1 MKISLNNPFTEDGLD
16 MTLSHAVKESCRV
29 ILAAVEEFPGL
40 DESELK
46 KRVQNRYLLMA
57 PGWPLRWLEA
67 MSYLTMN
74 RRLTMTDD
82 CRYYLGES
90 KQ

>member
-1 MKISLNNPFTEDGLD
+1 MKISLNNPYTDDGLD
-16 MTLSHAVKESCRV
+16 MALSHAVKETCRV
-29 ILAAVEEFPGL
+29 ILAATEEFPGL
-40 DESELK
+40 DEAELK
-46 KRVQNRYLLMA
+46 KRVQSRYLLMA

-82 CRYYLGES
+82 CRYYLSEA
-90 KQ
+90 K